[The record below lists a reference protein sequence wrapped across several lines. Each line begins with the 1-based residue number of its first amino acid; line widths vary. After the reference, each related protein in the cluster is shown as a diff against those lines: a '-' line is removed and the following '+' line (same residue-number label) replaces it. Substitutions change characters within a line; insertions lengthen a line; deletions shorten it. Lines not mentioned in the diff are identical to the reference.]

1 MGEAPWV
8 MGMDEP
14 EMPVADQAA
23 LVDRLACVPD
33 ASAGFMAAL
42 LVQLANAFNLAGK
55 ARVVTLLGVVTDSI
69 GLKSGVRVMIKA
81 CPESQKPDLLMQL
94 GKMVVKAEQKYGAA
108 VAGAQV
114 ADFFAKVAPTLT
126 ALAQKPGTNWPE
138 IGAAILSLE
147 VPVSNLAS
155 LSVVRDEATL
165 RVAVHRLVTM
175 QPVPG
180 PVVQA
185 AVHRVLEEALV
196 ATKGK
201 EYDWFLTVGA
211 ATPLAAGLTQPV
223 APQALA
229 QGSLMGLPQGQGV
242 PAAGLAVGGQGMTA
256 QGMQP
261 VSVTTGTHGV
271 VKLNGL
277 RNVSLATASAAL
289 STELGV
295 SVYITAEDKRRGY
308 GMLYLP
314 KAKWDT
320 LFVAT
325 PMWTYTHTEGWV
337 VTFESRKPGTTDLL
351 VITNPMWSLTVPPA
365 QRGDTQGKKKRVDW
379 DDEEDDDT
387 PDKKTQNRKKGG
399 GTLYTVQRK
408 GAAARGG
415 QRGYSGQPARGRARR

>member
-1 MGEAPWV
+1 
-8 MGMDEP
+8 
-14 EMPVADQAA
+14 
-23 LVDRLACVPD
+23 
-33 ASAGFMAAL
+33 
-42 LVQLANAFNLAGK
+42 
-55 ARVVTLLGVVTDSI
+55 
-69 GLKSGVRVMIKA
+69 
-81 CPESQKPDLLMQL
+81 
-94 GKMVVKAEQKYGAA
+94 
-108 VAGAQV
+108 
-114 ADFFAKVAPTLT
+114 
-126 ALAQKPGTNWPE
+126 
-138 IGAAILSLE
+138 
-147 VPVSNLAS
+147 
-155 LSVVRDEATL
+155 
-165 RVAVHRLVTM
+165 
-175 QPVPG
+175 
-180 PVVQA
+180 
-185 AVHRVLEEALV
+185 
-196 ATKGK
+196 
-201 EYDWFLTVGA
+201 
-211 ATPLAAGLTQPV
+211 
-223 APQALA
+223 
-229 QGSLMGLPQGQGV
+229 
-242 PAAGLAVGGQGMTA
+242 MTA

-379 DDEEDDDT
+379 DDEGDEDT

-399 GTLYTVQRK
+399 GALYTQRK
-408 GAAARGG
+408 GGATQGG
-415 QRGYSGQPARGRARR
+415 KRGYSGQPARGRARR